1 MGGGTLL
8 VEDDV
13 ISVDGDEEDETE
25 EYFPPPRMASR
36 QEQQPPII
44 YLSSLTEEGKA
55 QSERINNLN
64 LSWRVFSYIRT
75 LHTYLHIKHIIIT
88 YQPFESDTETC
99 MYNIPVST

>member
-1 MGGGTLL
+1 MVGDDMAREIPWVGGGTLL

-55 QSERINNLN
+55 QSVNKSESFLA
-64 LSWRVFSYIRT
+64 SVFV
-75 LHTYLHIKHIIIT
+75 HTY
-88 YQPFESDTETC
+88 
-99 MYNIPVST
+99 STHLLTHKTHNNYLPAF